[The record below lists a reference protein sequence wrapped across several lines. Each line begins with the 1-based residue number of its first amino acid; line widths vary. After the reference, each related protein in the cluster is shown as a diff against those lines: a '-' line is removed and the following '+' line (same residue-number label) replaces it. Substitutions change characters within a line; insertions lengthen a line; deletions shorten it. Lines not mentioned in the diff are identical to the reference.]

1 MGSSRDALERC
12 LQLCDTGDTVLFLD
26 AGVMHVTGEIE
37 PPGAGDGPAFSF
49 SRPDLQARGLDRVAR
64 SGGAEVFEDSEFS
77 TLLEAHALCLTWK

>member
-37 PPGAGDGPAFSF
+37 PPGAGVGLYTTTLVPGFAQPAS
-49 SRPDLQARGLDRVAR
+49 
-64 SGGAEVFEDSEFS
+64 
-77 TLLEAHALCLTWK
+77 